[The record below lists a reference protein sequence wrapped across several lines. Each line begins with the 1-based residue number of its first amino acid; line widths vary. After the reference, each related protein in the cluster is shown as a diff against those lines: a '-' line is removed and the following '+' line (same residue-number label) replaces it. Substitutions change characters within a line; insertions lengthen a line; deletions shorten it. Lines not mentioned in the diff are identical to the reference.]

1 MKSLKPLPQ
10 ILLPIATA
18 ALLWLF
24 LTACRQ
30 EGRNTDAAYTQPPDE
45 PVLQEEPFTPT
56 KSIAE
61 WEMYIDSNYY
71 AIQYPPT
78 WKITVGKGNER
89 ELLRIESPNGKNALT
104 LQGLATLSGKPLNAM
119 CESLATT
126 LEVEVL
132 EQRADTLGGKPACR
146 VHYSFRTNDNRLI
159 KETLYLTNMGM
170 GMMFYY
176 FTLSGNGPEL
186 GRIVHSIQFK

>member
-1 MKSLKPLPQ
+1 MNAENL
-10 ILLPIATA
+10 LLPICTT
-18 ALLWLF
+18 ALLVLS
-24 LTACRQ
+24 LAACHQ
-30 EGRNTDAAYTQPPDE
+30 VDRNTDTTSTQQPADSIPP
-45 PVLQEEPFTPT
+45 EEVFAPSKRIP
-56 KSIAE
+56 E
-61 WEMYIDSNYY
+61 WEMYVDSNSY